1 MTAIAAPSR
10 SFAGR
15 LRSNQAALWS
25 LAVIVLLILVA
36 IVGPYLVQYPPNQ
49 QLDIVGLKNAPPSAL
64 HPFGTDAF
72 SRDLLSRVVSGA
84 RISLGIS
91 ALAVALSVTLGTAY
105 GLVAGYTGGVLDA
118 TMMRILDGFLSIP
131 RVLLLIALVTVWP
144 RPMPFWTLAVLI
156 GATGW
161 FGVSRLVR
169 AETLTMRRAA
179 FIEAAEALGA
189 SATRTLWRHILPNV
203 AAPVIVFATL
213 AVGNVI
219 LIESGLSYLGAGTA
233 IPTASWGAIFFDGM
247 DSSAREWWVLLFP
260 GLAILV
266 TVLAFNV
273 LGDALRDVLDPR
285 QLHASHPPTE
295 GIEDAAATSA
305 TLEKNG

>member
-1 MTAIAAPSR
+1 MKAIAAPSR

-72 SRDLLSRVVSGA
+72 SRDLFSRVVSGA

-144 RPMPFWTLAVLI
+144 RPMPFW
-156 GATGW
+156 
-161 FGVSRLVR
+161 
-169 AETLTMRRAA
+169 
-179 FIEAAEALGA
+179 
-189 SATRTLWRHILPNV
+189 
-203 AAPVIVFATL
+203 
-213 AVGNVI
+213 
-219 LIESGLSYLGAGTA
+219 
-233 IPTASWGAIFFDGM
+233 
-247 DSSAREWWVLLFP
+247 
-260 GLAILV
+260 
-266 TVLAFNV
+266 
-273 LGDALRDVLDPR
+273 
-285 QLHASHPPTE
+285 
-295 GIEDAAATSA
+295 
-305 TLEKNG
+305 

>member
-1 MTAIAAPSR
+1 MPATEPPSR

-15 LRSNQAALWS
+15 LRGNHTAVWS
-25 LAVIVLLILVA
+25 LSIIALLILVA
-36 IVGPYLVQYPPNQ
+36 IVGPYLVKYPPNEQ
-49 QLDIVGLKNAPPSAL
+49 IDILGLKNTPPSAS

-72 SRDLLSRVVSGA
+72 GRDLLSRVVSGA

-91 ALAVALSVTLGTAY
+91 AVAVALSVMLGTAY
-105 GLVAGYTGGVLDA
+105 GLVAGYAGGLLDA

-144 RPMPFWTLAVLI
+144 RPMPLGTLAVLI
-156 GATGW
+156 GTTGW

-169 AETLTMRRAA
+169 AETLTIRRAT

-189 SATRTLWRHILPNV
+189 STARTLWRHILPNV

-219 LIESGLSYLGAGTA
+219 LIESGLSYLGAGTS

-247 DSSAREWWVLLFP
+247 DSSAKAWWVLLFP

-285 QLHASHPPTE
+285 QLHASHTPTE
-295 GIEDAAATSA
+295 DMEDAAATSA